1 MIIFFSG
8 GGLGNQIFQYAFLK
22 TIAKENE
29 LIVSTNMKQLVN
41 TCELKNRNFKQISL
55 NRFQRKLINSYFKPY
70 IFQTLVKLKLIGY
83 IKQNKNEKSF
93 LPNFIS
99 QKGIFP
105 ITLVESHY
113 FQSEVFFDKNL
124 LNIKIK
130 KRFIFKAE
138 SILDSMPNGQTK
150 VFVHVRRGDY
160 LLEEYLGESGIELP
174 NKYFLDA
181 IEIMKKK
188 IENPYFIFLSD
199 DPGHCESLF
208 KEIKEKYISKNDIN
222 VDLAVMTLCEYGIV
236 SNSSFSWWGAYLM
249 KNRKKVIFPKYWF
262 GWRQKIESNP
272 GIQPEWANV
281 IDISSK
287 INKNLFS

>member
-1 MIIFFSG
+1 MIIFFAG

-41 TCELKNRNFKQISL
+41 TFELKNRNFKQITL
-55 NRFQRKLINSYFKPY
+55 NRPLRKLIYSYFKPY
-70 IFQTLVKLKLIGY
+70 ILDTLVKLKLIGY
-83 IKQNKNEKSF
+83 IKQDKNKKLF

-99 QKGIFP
+99 KKGFFP
-105 ITLVESHY
+105 VTLVETHY
-113 FQSEVFFDKNL
+113 FQSEVFFDKNA

-130 KRFIFKAE
+130 ERFILQAK
-138 SILDSMPNGQTK
+138 SILDSIPITQTK

-160 LLEEYLGESGIELP
+160 LFVEYSGESGIELP

-188 IENPYFIFLSD
+188 VENPYFIFLSD
-199 DPGHCESLF
+199 DSGYCESLF
-208 KEIKEKYISKNDIN
+208 KEIEDKYISNNDIN
-222 VDLAVMTLCEYGIV
+222 VDLALMTLCEYGIV

-262 GWRQKIESNP
+262 GWRQKIESNS
-272 GIQPEWANV
+272 GIQPEWASI
-281 IDISSK
+281 IDIS
-287 INKNLFS
+287 